1 MMKIGTTSYIYPDE
15 IIPNVRKLVNLV
27 DDIELVLFEGKDYSN
42 LPSKEDINTLRRISD
57 QSGITYT
64 VHLPIDLDICSKDG
78 DFRNFSLN
86 RMTDIMKLT
95 APLNPTGY
103 IVHLPRREV
112 ESEEMWVLRTVRSL
126 SEIFIQFGNRDIYI
140 ENLSYPVKH
149 ILPIAGEFEFKLC
162 LDISHA
168 LKCSD
173 DWEEI
178 FNNSFNTIKMIHFYG
193 PEIDGEG
200 HTGLQR
206 AERGFV
212 KSVVSK
218 ILSSNFNG
226 LLTLEVFGVEDF
238 FESKKILDE
247 EISSWEKR
255 F

>member
-1 MMKIGTTSYIYPDE
+1 MKIGTTSYIYPDE

-42 LPSKEDINTLRRISD
+42 LPSTEDINTLSRISEE
-57 QSGITYT
+57 SGITYT
-64 VHLPIDLDICSKDG
+64 VHLPIDLDICSIDG
-78 DFRNFSLN
+78 DFRKFSLG
-86 RMTDIMKLT
+86 RMLEIMKLT
-95 APLNPTGY
+95 SPLDATGY

-126 SEIFIQFGNRDIYI
+126 SELFIQFGNRDICI

-149 ILPIAGEFEFKLC
+149 ILPIVEEFDFNLC

-173 DWEEI
+173 DWKEI
-178 FNNSFNTIKMIHFYG
+178 FDNSFNTIKIIHFYG

-200 HTGLQR
+200 HTGLQK
-206 AERGFV
+206 ADRGFV
-212 KSVVSK
+212 KSVVNK
-218 ILSSNFNG
+218 ILSSNFTG
-226 LLTLEVFGVEDF
+226 LLTLEVFGAEDF

-247 EISSWEKR
+247 EISSWQKR